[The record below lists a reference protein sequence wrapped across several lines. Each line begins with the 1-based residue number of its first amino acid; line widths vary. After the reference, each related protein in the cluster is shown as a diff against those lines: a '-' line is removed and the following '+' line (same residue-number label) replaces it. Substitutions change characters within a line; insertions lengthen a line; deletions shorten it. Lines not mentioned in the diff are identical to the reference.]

1 MVTTEIHFYY
11 IWWNTPSHKAGP
23 FENALKIFNHCNFQ
37 QTKLEFSHDVN
48 TILCYFNPLTWNWRC
63 CFHYYRCC
71 CCRCEVDLHETV
83 FAAPIFG
90 LGITDDAV
98 YFGTYYD
105 GAVLSVRL
113 HRGKDAEQPGEQ
125 QREDREEPDVP
136 VIEIKD
142 LTTRELFSIA
152 INDPDLQPIGES
164 AVLYR
169 PRCPYFWET
178 MWHSPECVVISL
190 RTKKI
195 ESRHSSVL
203 DNRPQC
209 VVPFVTTPTG
219 SDQPPGFSVDPFPLK
234 K

>member
-1 MVTTEIHFYY
+1 M
-11 IWWNTPSHKAGP
+11 
-23 FENALKIFNHCNFQ
+23 
-37 QTKLEFSHDVN
+37 
-48 TILCYFNPLTWNWRC
+48 
-63 CFHYYRCC
+63 
-71 CCRCEVDLHETV
+71 

-125 QREDREEPDVP
+125 QREAREEPDVP

-152 INDPDLQPIGES
+152 VNDPDLQPIGES

-169 PRCPYFWET
+169 PRCAYF
-178 MWHSPECVVISL
+178 
-190 RTKKI
+190 
-195 ESRHSSVL
+195 
-203 DNRPQC
+203 
-209 VVPFVTTPTG
+209 
-219 SDQPPGFSVDPFPLK
+219 
-234 K
+234 